1 MTLKRLTDLVLGS
14 LLLIPA
20 GPIMLVIGLLIRLFD
35 GRPVFFVQTRPGL
48 HGEPFRCRKFRT
60 MRPPAPGQDIWTT
73 DAQRMTKVGRFL
85 RRTSLDELPELFH
98 VLSGRMSLVGPRPLL
113 MEYLPQY
120 NEVHRRRHDVRP
132 GITGLAQING
142 RRSLTFSQR
151 LDLDVEYVRNHCLT
165 MDLGI
170 LARTLLAP
178 FRPGDVE
185 GQTLDDV
192 DDLGFHGARKADDG
206 DR

>member
-1 MTLKRLTDLVLGS
+1 MTVKRLTDLVLGS
-14 LLLIPA
+14 LLLILAAPV
-20 GPIMLVIGLLIRLFD
+20 MLAIGLLILLFD

-60 MRPPAPGQDIWTT
+60 MRPPAPGQAVWTT
-73 DAQRMTKVGRFL
+73 DAERMTKVGRFL
-85 RRTSLDELPELFH
+85 RRTSLDELPELLH
-98 VLSGRMSLVGPRPLL
+98 VVSGRMSLVGPRPLL

-132 GITGLAQING
+132 GMTGLAQING

-151 LDLDVEYVRNHCLT
+151 LDLDVEYVRNHCLR

-170 LARTLLAP
+170 LARTLFEP

-192 DDLGFHGARKADDG
+192 DDLGFHSARKADDG

>member
-1 MTLKRLTDLVLGS
+1 MILKRLTDLVLGS

-20 GPIMLVIGLLIRLFD
+20 GPLMLAIGLLILLFD
-35 GRPVFFVQTRPGL
+35 GSPVFFVQMRPGL
-48 HGEPFRCRKFRT
+48 HGQPFGCRKFRT
-60 MRPPAPGQDIWTT
+60 MRPPAPGQDMWTS
-73 DAQRMTKVGRFL
+73 DAERMTKLGTFL

-98 VLSGRMSLVGPRPLL
+98 VLSGKMSLVGPRPLL

-142 RRSLTFSQR
+142 RRSLTLSQR
-151 LDLDVEYVRNHCLT
+151 LDLDVEYVRTRNLR

-170 LARTLLAP
+170 LVRTLFAP
-178 FRPGDVE
+178 FRPGDVA
-185 GQTLDDV
+185 GQTLDDI
-192 DDLGFHGARKADDG
+192 DDLGFHSARKADDG

>member
-170 LARTLLAP
+170 LARTLLSP

>member
-1 MTLKRLTDLVLGS
+1 MTVKRLTDLVLGS
-14 LLLIPA
+14 LLLVLT
-20 GPIMLVIGLLIRLFD
+20 GPFMLAIGLLIRLFD
-35 GRPVFFVQTRPGL
+35 GRPAFFVQTRPGL
-48 HGEPFRCRKFRT
+48 HGEPFDFRKFRT
-60 MRPPAPGQDIWTT
+60 MRPPAPGQDVWTT
-73 DAQRMTKVGRFL
+73 DAERTTKFGRFL

-113 MEYLPQY
+113 MDYLPQY

-142 RRSLTFSQR
+142 RRSLTLSQR
-151 LDLDVEYVRNHCLT
+151 LDLDVAYVRNHCLT

-170 LARTLLAP
+170 LARTLVEP
-178 FRPGDVE
+178 FRPGDIA

-192 DDLGFHGARKADDG
+192 DDLGFHRARKADDG
-206 DR
+206 AR

>member
-20 GPIMLVIGLLIRLFD
+20 GPLMLAIGLLILLVD

-48 HGEPFRCRKFRT
+48 HGEPFDCRKFRT
-60 MRPPAPGQDIWTT
+60 MRSPAPGQDMWTT
-73 DAQRMTKVGRFL
+73 DAERLTRIGRFL
-85 RRTSLDELPELFH
+85 RRTSLDELPEFFH
-98 VLSGRMSLVGPRPLL
+98 VLSGKMSLVGPRPLL

-142 RRSLTFSQR
+142 RRSLTLSQR
-151 LDLDVEYVRNHCLT
+151 LDLDVAYVENRCLT

-170 LARTLLAP
+170 LARTLLVP
-178 FRPGDVE
+178 FQPGDIE
-185 GQTLDDV
+185 GQTLDDI
-192 DDLGFHGARKADDG
+192 DDLGFHSVRKADDG
-206 DR
+206 DH

>member
-1 MTLKRLTDLVLGS
+1 MTVKRLMDLVLGS
-14 LLLIPA
+14 LLLILA
-20 GPIMLVIGLLIRLFD
+20 GPVMLAIGLLIRLLD

-48 HGEPFRCRKFRT
+48 HGEPFGCRKFRT
-60 MRPPAPGQDIWTT
+60 MRPPAPGQEIWTT
-73 DAQRMTKVGRFL
+73 DAERMTKLGRFL
-85 RRTSLDELPELFH
+85 RRTSLDQLPELLH

-132 GITGLAQING
+132 GMTGLAQTSG

-151 LDLDVEYVRNHCLT
+151 LDLDVEYVRNRSLR
-165 MDLGI
+165 MDLRI
-170 LARTLLAP
+170 LVRTLFEP
-178 FRPGDVE
+178 FRPGDIA

-192 DDLGFHGARKADDG
+192 DDLGFHRARKADDG

>member
-1 MTLKRLTDLVLGS
+1 MNLKRLTDLVLGP
-14 LLLIPA
+14 LLLILT
-20 GPIMLVIGLLIRLFD
+20 GPFMLAIGLLILLFD

-48 HGEPFRCRKFRT
+48 HGEPFRFRKFRT

-73 DAQRMTKVGRFL
+73 DAERMTKFGRFL

-132 GITGLAQING
+132 GMTGLAQING
-142 RRSLTFSQR
+142 RRSLTFSRR
-151 LDLDVEYVRNHCLT
+151 LDLDVEYVRNHCLR

-170 LARTLLAP
+170 LVRTLVEP
-178 FRPGDVE
+178 FRPGDIQ
-185 GQTLDDV
+185 GQTLGDV